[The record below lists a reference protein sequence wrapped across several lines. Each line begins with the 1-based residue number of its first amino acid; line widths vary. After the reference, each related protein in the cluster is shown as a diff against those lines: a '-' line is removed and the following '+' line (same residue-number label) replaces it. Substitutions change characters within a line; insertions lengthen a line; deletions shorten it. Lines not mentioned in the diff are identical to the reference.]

1 MKQKIKNL
9 ITNTVL
15 GLVLIVL
22 LGVIVMAM
30 GYVSNK
36 SMKQRE
42 KIYLQGQY
50 DALYG
55 QIDLTRVVKNGE
67 NLDAYAQG
75 FDDANDGKIRI
86 KAITDSTFVFTSSPW
101 KKGGTI
107 PKDTIKI
114 KQ

>member
-9 ITNTVL
+9 ITNSIL

-30 GYVSNK
+30 GYVGNE

-42 KIYLQGQY
+42 KVYVQGQY

-55 QIDLTRVVKNGE
+55 QLDLTLIIKNGE

-75 FDDANDGKIRI
+75 YDDANDGKIKI
-86 KAITDSTFVFTSSPW
+86 KSITDSTFVFTSSPW
-101 KKGGTI
+101 KNGVI
-107 PKDTIKI
+107 SKDTFKI
-114 KQ
+114 ER